1 MKQASNSHTH
11 ISGRMEYHDTFLKR
25 KKMQEA
31 EMRHVMDRMDEI
43 LYREEMMWLQ
53 RARVDWLKEGDM
65 NTKFFHLRSVWRSC
79 KNKIK
84 RLRKVDG
91 NWCTNG
97 NELAQ
102 LATDFFGDLYK
113 RDTSLDPAILL
124 NLLDTVV
131 TEETN
136 ESLCRQ
142 FSEEISDALFQIG
155 PLKAPGPDGFPG
167 RFFQHNWAVLKE
179 DVINAVQV
187 FFPIRSNA

>member
-1 MKQASNSHTH
+1 M
-11 ISGRMEYHDTFLKR
+11 R
-25 KKMQEA
+25 K
-31 EMRHVMDRMDEI
+31 
-43 LYREEMMWLQ
+43 
-53 RARVDWLKEGDM
+53 
-65 NTKFFHLRSVWRSC
+65 
-79 KNKIK
+79 
-84 RLRKVDG
+84 
-91 NWCTNG
+91 
-97 NELAQ
+97 

-155 PLKAPGPDGFPG
+155 PLKSPGPDGFPG